1 MTTTQQHRYE
11 VWASELLYLTSTV
24 SFFADFILD
33 QGYFAAH
40 KSVGQYILLFGANP
54 LLLFVYYKIRQGAK
68 GAKTLFLTLYAF
80 VLLQLLRG
88 GLSPTSYDTPLKL
101 ANLLVQ
107 HGLQLGAC
115 LLLLLSLRLPAET
128 SSST

>member
-1 MTTTQQHRYE
+1 MTTAQQHRYE
-11 VWASELLYLTSTV
+11 VWASELLYLTFTV
-24 SFFADFILD
+24 SFLADFVLG

-40 KSVGQYILLFGANP
+40 KNYLLLFGANP
-54 LLLFVYYKIRQGAK
+54 LLLFIYYKIRKGIK

-88 GLSPTSYDTPLKL
+88 GLSPASYDTPLKL
-101 ANLLVQ
+101 ANLLVR

-115 LLLLLSLRLPAET
+115 LLLLLSLRMPAEA